1 MKSLSEEPFEIPKDG
16 YYKLL
21 FESNPLPMWV
31 FNTQTLRFVMVNA
44 AAVSLYG
51 YSEEEFTQMT
61 IKDVRQK
68 CHLPRLL
75 EVVSKERGTLSQA
88 GEWEHRKKDG
98 TLLQVEVHSHALEM
112 PGKKDYRLVVVHDL
126 TAKKLAEKQLL
137 ELESRAQ
144 SILNNIASIIFSFN
158 SNMEMIYVS
167 PQCET
172 ILGYTPDEF
181 YADKNLWFDLVHPL
195 DQHLFKEALPKLK
208 VSSDQF
214 QVEYR
219 IKTKTGEDKWLIAR
233 CSSKLDEHGNM
244 QRLDG
249 SSNDITLRKRT
260 EEKLKFAD
268 LSIEHAAE
276 AFLWARVDGRIL
288 RVNKAAIA
296 LLGYTEEELLAL
308 TIFEVAPSLS
318 RNAWDRQSTGE
329 EPLAYKTIEINL
341 RAKAGQEHPVEMH
354 FNLFGFEQEN
364 FSFISIRQIKD
375 RKQAEAEKLSLTEE
389 MARQNEH
396 LRQFAYIVS
405 HNLRAPVANI
415 MGLTS
420 LYNRR
425 NLLDPVNPVLINK
438 LERTSHKLDSTIRDL
453 NEILTIRS
461 KVDQPLEEVDLQE
474 VLQDVQESV
483 ALQLYHASS
492 KLSVDFS
499 AGRKVLAYKGYV
511 HSILLNLITNAIK
524 YRRQDC
530 SLQIG
535 IKTVFSNEFLCLQ
548 IQDNGT
554 GIDLGKQGS
563 KVFGLY
569 RRFHPHIEGKGLGL
583 YMIKT
588 QIETIGGWVDVDS
601 EVGQGSTFKVFF
613 KYPLTH
619 E

>member
-1 MKSLSEEPFEIPKDG
+1 MKSLAEEAFEIPKDG

-21 FESNPLPMWV
+21 FENNPLPMWV
-31 FNTQTLRFVMVNA
+31 FNTQSLRFIMVNA
-44 AAVSLYG
+44 AAVKLYG
-51 YSEEEFTQMT
+51 YSEEEFLQMT
-61 IKDVRQK
+61 IKDVRPPDQVP
-68 CHLPRLL
+68 HLLD
-75 EVVSKERGTLSQA
+75 VLSQIR
-88 GEWEHRKKDG
+88 EDLNLTDECVHRKKDG
-98 TLLQVEVHSHALEM
+98 TLLYVEVHAHALEVQ
-112 PGKKDYRLVVVHDL
+112 GNNNYRLAVVHDL
-126 TAKKLAEKQLL
+126 TAKKIAEKQLL
-137 ELESRAQ
+137 DLESRAQ
-144 SILNNIASIIFSFN
+144 SILNNIVGIIFSFN
-158 SNMEMIYVS
+158 AKMEMTFVS

-181 YADKNLWFDLVHPL
+181 YADKYLWFNLVNPIDRPL
-195 DQHLFKEALPKLK
+195 FEEALPKLK
-208 VSSDQF
+208 TSSNQF
-214 QVEYR
+214 QMEYR
-219 IKTKTGEDKWLIAR
+219 IRTKAGEEKWLITR
-233 CSSKLDEHGNM
+233 CSSKLDEQGHM
-244 QRLDG
+244 MRLDG

-276 AFLWARVDGRIL
+276 AFLWARVDGSIL

-296 LLGYTEEELLAL
+296 LLRYSEEELLAL
-308 TIFEVAPSLS
+308 TIFEVAPSLL
-318 RNAWDRQSTGE
+318 RQVWERQSTGE
-329 EPLAYKTIEINL
+329 GPVTIKSFEINV
-341 RAKAGQEHPVEMH
+341 RAKDGQEVPVEIN

-420 LYNRR
+420 LYNRK
-425 NLLDPVNPVLINK
+425 NVLDPVNPVLINK
-438 LERTSHKLDSTIRDL
+438 LEKTSHKLDSTIKDL

-461 KVDQPLEEVDLQE
+461 KVDQPLEVVDLQE
-474 VLQDVQESV
+474 VLQDVQDSV
-483 ALQLYHASS
+483 AWQLFQSS
-492 KLSVDFS
+492 CNLTTDFS
-499 AGRKVLAYKGYV
+499 AGTKVLAYKGYV

-524 YRRQDC
+524 YRREGTG
-530 SLQIG
+530 LEIG
-535 IKTVFSNEFLCLQ
+535 IKTVFSNELLCLQ
-548 IQDNGT
+548 IQDNGM

-563 KVFGLY
+563 KIFGLY

-588 QIETIGGWVDVDS
+588 QVETIGGWVDVDS
-601 EVGQGSTFKVFF
+601 EVGKGSTFKVFF